1 MNRPQCF
8 PKLLLALLGIVTLL
22 SSRAQQPVP
31 IYLKQPVPLTD
42 RKVLAVDQSRLPP
55 SAIYSGTATL
65 FLQFRKIPSAAQV
78 RMMAA
83 RGIELLQYI
92 PDNTY
97 LTRIKGKWSAD
108 ALEVLG
114 VVASFPLTREQKT
127 DRYTLDAYAN
137 SKGSAV
143 SMRYHL
149 AIIPELDE
157 AQIVKEIGSALK
169 DNYPDL
175 ASIRLLHKGLVEINL
190 DKGSLDRLLNQPFV
204 LYAMPALELKPF
216 NIDATD
222 RLEARLVQQGTIA
235 QPGLTGQNVVVGMGD
250 DGRVDHVD
258 NGYNEEG
265 QNYSS
270 SYHATHVAGTI
281 VGAGVVN
288 PIMRGFAYRSTLLV
302 DYFNTIIY
310 RAPDYYRT
318 KRMVLTN
325 NSYGAGSYC
334 VPYSG
339 EYSGYCGQVD
349 QQALDFPNMLH
360 VFAAGNSGGLI
371 CGNYPAGYRAID
383 NSFQAGKNV
392 ITVGGT
398 SHDGLTNK
406 FSRGPV
412 NDGRLKPEIAGIG
425 NSMLSTINDNQYG
438 GNQGTSM
445 AAPQITGGLALM
457 VERYRQQ
464 NGNQD
469 PPGDLLKAILCNT
482 ATDIQTK
489 GPDFSTGFGWMNLKR
504 AIEVIDAKSYKAGT
518 LEQDGEQTYE
528 INLDREAYDFKIM
541 LYWHDRPSSYYT
553 LKNLVND
560 LDLTVQGPDGSSYDP
575 LVLDTSAAGVTLPAK
590 MGKDHLNNIE
600 QVVIDHAVPG
610 RYTIKIKGYKIPFGP
625 QPFKVVYNW
634 AVPGLRLIQP
644 LGGEQWKP
652 GETHGIFWEDAGRN
666 ADNYQFEYSL
676 DNGATWATITGL
688 TGSYNRMDWTIPA
701 VQSSQARIRM
711 TNLTT
716 GESRVSPPFV
726 ILPEISFTIGASCA
740 NEITV
745 NWTKPAGVDSVAI
758 LLYTGNAYSQI
769 AISNATSYVIS
780 GLRSGPSYWVTL
792 QPIVNGQTGER
803 SIAKALKTP
812 ATVCVAAGASK
823 DFRLD
828 AVILPPI
835 ARQSTS
841 SALAGS
847 VPVKVQL
854 TNLGTSPTALTDTIF
869 LNLNK
874 NGLGWGRDT
883 LIKAFAGGEQYTW
896 TTTIPLVATPGDAWT
911 IRAQINLAG
920 DPVTENNF
928 RDTSWRFLLNPLISL
943 PYEEDFTALKDTSY
957 GKPGITGI
965 YGADRFD
972 LLLGSSA
979 ITVHTHPAGGAS
991 GIQTYCKIGSQAFQI
1006 IGTFNFSALT
1016 LADNLRLSLTLPA
1029 IDEMTPTLA
1038 IRGSDA
1044 APWLS
1049 LPLYD
1054 PITGRAGSQNL
1065 DISRILANGGQSFST
1080 SFQLRISGVTSSFLS
1095 EFNVLSNL
1103 KFYSAKGDMAL
1114 FDLNTTKSRVTDGD
1128 TLQVY
1133 VGAYNKLLTTG
1144 GAFSIS
1150 LESPDGKTQSIQVPS
1165 MAPNNYGYAPFT
1177 VAVKDWPAADA
1188 PLKAWVVQADDQNHD
1203 DDSIQAVLTYGRKIT
1218 QFPYLEGFEQNE
1230 AGWGNSFIYALSNKL
1245 GESIAPF
1252 APANGKQF
1260 WGTQWVGEYYGIAG
1274 PVPAGY
1280 LFSPLF
1286 DISALQQPW
1295 LSMSVNKQLCSGLDS
1310 VMIQY
1315 SLDTGRTWT
1324 TLNPPAN
1331 TTNWYNSPGKGSW
1344 LGCGENY
1351 WEVVSAPLPRTNGGI
1366 QLRVLSLEANPLGE
1380 EFPRVPGGL
1389 LVDDIHVF
1397 DLAYPVYDQDPPV
1410 EAGNGPLENGW
1421 TLQLAG
1427 GKVIGSAK
1435 PAINGN
1441 RLQVTRP
1448 ATGNSYNGNRILPK
1462 MWIYGGTDS
1471 KDPQAGVR
1479 LYFTHQEVMNWLN
1492 SIPCDTCQR
1501 PRSPYDLAVYR
1512 YAGPASSINASA
1524 ADNLPGYDQAWPAD
1538 AFDLVPYAAGYY
1550 AEIPAAAYGE
1560 FYLGLN
1566 EQGSGLDFQAMRQ
1579 PGVPIVLLN
1588 WTIDDASN
1596 IQRFDIERAPKNSSA
1611 INFTTI
1617 GTVTASAGTSSYTS
1631 RDIQLQPP
1639 GTWYYRLKL
1648 VDKQGGVRY
1657 SVIRTISFESSIQAS
1672 LYPNPSS
1679 DGKVTL
1685 FLENTEGKTIE
1696 LALYDQSGRYL
1707 WGQRLPTLAARQ
1719 QVPLL
1724 VGNGKLSNGVYALKI
1739 MTEGEKKT
1747 IQLVISRN

>member
-1 MNRPQCF
+1 MNRRLFSPT
-8 PKLLLALLGIVTLL
+8 LILALTGMLCLL
-22 SSRAQQPVP
+22 NARAQQPAP
-31 IYLKQPVPLTD
+31 IYLKNPVPVSD
-42 RKVLAVDQSRLPP
+42 RKVLAIDQEKLPP
-55 SAIYSGTATL
+55 TAIYSGSANV
-65 FLQFRKIPSAAQV
+65 FLQFKKIPSAAQV

-83 RGIELLQYI
+83 RGIQLLQYI

-97 LTRIKGKWSAD
+97 LSRIKGKWSAD

-114 VVASFPLTREQKT
+114 VVATIPLTRERKA

-137 SKGSAV
+137 SKGTGVAL
-143 SMRYHL
+143 RYHL
-149 AIIPELDE
+149 AVLADLD
-157 AQIVKEIGSALK
+157 ADQLRNEIGKALE
-169 DNYPDL
+169 DRHPDL
-175 ASIRLLHKGLVEINL
+175 SSIKMLQPGLLEISL
-190 DKGSLDRLLNQPFV
+190 DKTSLDLLLNRPFV
-204 LYAMPALELKPF
+204 LYAMPALDLKPF

-222 RLEARLVQQGTIA
+222 RLEGRLVQQGIA
-235 QPGLTGQNVVVGMGD
+235 GQPGLTGQHVVVGMGD
-250 DGRVDHVD
+250 EGRVDHVD

-265 QNYSS
+265 QNYST

-288 PIMRGFAYRSTLLV
+288 PIMRGFAYKATLLV

-310 RAPDYYRT
+310 RAPDYYRS

-349 QQALDFPNMLH
+349 QQALDYPNMLH

-425 NSMLSTINDNQYG
+425 NSMLSTINDNLYG

-464 NGNQD
+464 NGDQD

-489 GPDFSTGFGWMNLKR
+489 GPDFSTGFGWMNLRR
-504 AIEVIDAKSYKAGT
+504 AITVIDAKSYKAGT

-560 LDLTVQGPDGSSYDP
+560 LDLTVQGPDGNMYDP

-600 QVVIDHAVPG
+600 QVVIDHAIPG
-610 RYTIKIKGYKIPFGP
+610 RYTIKIKGYKVPFGP

-634 AVPGLRLIQP
+634 SEPGLQLVQP
-644 LGGEQWKP
+644 IGGEQWKP
-652 GETHGIFWEDAGRN
+652 GETHGIFWDDAGRN
-666 ADNYQFEYSL
+666 GDNYHFDYSL
-676 DNGATWATITGL
+676 DNGASWVTITGL

-701 VQSSQARIRM
+701 VQSSQARIRI
-711 TNLTT
+711 TNLSS
-716 GESRVSPPFV
+716 GQSRISPPFV
-726 ILPEISFTIGASCA
+726 ILPEINFSIGANCSG
-740 NEITV
+740 EINV
-745 NWTKPAGVDSVAI
+745 SWTKPAGVDSVAI
-758 LLYTGNAYSQI
+758 LLYTGNAYSQV
-769 AISNATSYVIS
+769 AISTASSFVIK
-780 GLRSGPSYWVTL
+780 GLRSGPNYWVTV
-792 QPIVNGQTGER
+792 QPILNGQVGER

-812 ATVCVAAGASK
+812 STNCLANGAAK

-828 AVILPPI
+828 ALQLPPI
-835 ARQSTS
+835 ARQATST
-841 SALAGS
+841 ALSGP
-847 VPVKVQL
+847 VPVKLQL
-854 TNLGTSPTALTDTIF
+854 TNLGTTATSLTDTVF

-874 NGLGWGRDT
+874 NGLPWGKDT
-883 LIKAFAGGEQYTW
+883 LVRAFSAGEQYSW
-896 TTTIPLVATPGDAWT
+896 TTKITLMASPGETLA
-911 IRAQINLAG
+911 IRAGINLAG
-920 DPVTENNF
+920 DPDVTNNL
-928 RDTSWRFLLNPLISL
+928 RDTSWRYLLNPVISL
-943 PYEEDFTALKDTSY
+943 PYQYDFSGIKDTSY
-957 GKPGITGI
+957 SKPGLTGL
-965 YGADRFD
+965 YGSEALD
-972 LLLGSSA
+972 LVLGSSA
-979 ITVHTHPAGGAS
+979 ITVHTRTSDSRPGL
-991 GIQTYCKIGSQAFQI
+991 QTYSKIGSLPFQV
-1006 IGTFNFSALT
+1006 IGTFNFST
-1016 LADNLRLSLTLPA
+1016 LSLSDNVRVSLDIPGF
-1029 IDEMTPTLA
+1029 DEMQPTLA
-1038 IRGSDA
+1038 IRGSDVS
-1044 APWLS
+1044 PWVS

-1054 PITGRAGSQNL
+1054 VVTGRPGSQHL
-1065 DISRILANGGQSFST
+1065 DISRALAIGGQSFSS
-1080 SFQLRISGVTSSFLS
+1080 SFQIRLSGVTSSYLS
-1095 EFNVLSNL
+1095 EFDILSGL
-1103 KFYSAKGDMAL
+1103 QFYSAKGDMAL
-1114 FDLNTTKSRVTDGD
+1114 FDLNTPKSRVTDGD
-1128 TLQVY
+1128 SLQVY
-1133 VGAYNKLLTTG
+1133 VGVYNKLLTTG

-1150 LESPDGKTQSIQVPS
+1150 LQTPDGKLQSLQVPAMGANS
-1165 MAPNNYGYAPFT
+1165 YGYAPFGVT
-1177 VAVKDWPAADA
+1177 VKDWPAAYA
-1188 PLKAWVVQADDQNHD
+1188 PLKAWVVQANDQNHD
-1203 DDSIQAVLTYGRKIT
+1203 DDSIQAVLAYSRKIT
-1218 QFPYLEGFEQNE
+1218 QFPYLQGFEENE
-1230 AGWGNSFIYALSNKL
+1230 AGWGNSFVYALSGKL

-1286 DISALQQPW
+1286 DISQLKQPW
-1295 LSMSVNKQLCSGLDS
+1295 LSMSVNKQLCTGLDS

-1315 SLDTGRTWT
+1315 SLDTGRTWV

-1331 TTNWYNSPGKGSW
+1331 TTNWYNSPGRGSW
-1344 LGCGENY
+1344 LGCGQNY
-1351 WEVVSAPLPRTNGGI
+1351 WQVVSAPLPKTNNGI
-1366 QLRVLSLEANPLGE
+1366 QLRILSLEANPLGE
-1380 EFPRVPGGL
+1380 EFPRLPGGL
-1389 LVDDIHVF
+1389 LVDDVHVF
-1397 DLAYPVYDQDPPV
+1397 DLSYPVFDL
-1410 EAGNGPLENGW
+1410 GNPATTEKEVVENGW

-1427 GKVIGSAK
+1427 DKVMGAAQ

-1441 RLQVTRP
+1441 RLQVTQP
-1448 ATGNSYNGNRILPK
+1448 TSGDSYNGNRILPK
-1462 MWIYGGTDS
+1462 MWVYSGTNS
-1471 KDPQAGVR
+1471 TSPNAKVR

-1492 SIPCDTCQR
+1492 AIPCDTCRQ

-1512 YAGPASSINASA
+1512 YAGPAFSINASL
-1524 ADNLPGYDQAWPAD
+1524 ADNLPGYDQVWPAS
-1538 AFDLVPYAAGYY
+1538 AFDLVPYEAGYY
-1550 AEIPAAAYGE
+1550 AELPAAAYGE
-1560 FYLGLN
+1560 FYLGLD
-1566 EQGSGLDFQAMRQ
+1566 EQGSGLDFQAARQ

-1588 WTIDDASN
+1588 WTIDQPEN
-1596 IQRFDIERAPKNSSA
+1596 IQYFEIERAPKA
-1611 INFTTI
+1611 GTAVNFTSI
-1617 GTVTASAGTSSYTS
+1617 GTENATTGVNSYTF
-1631 RDIQLQPP
+1631 RDIKLQPP
-1639 GTWYYRLKL
+1639 GTWLYRLKL
-1648 VDKQGGVRY
+1648 VDRQGGVRY
-1657 SVIRTISFESSIQAS
+1657 SVIRTISFEAAISAN

-1679 DGKVTL
+1679 DGQVTL
-1685 FLENTEGKTIE
+1685 FLDNTEGKTID

-1707 WGQRLPTLAARQ
+1707 WGRRLPTQAARQ
-1719 QVPLL
+1719 QVPLQL
-1724 VGNGKLSNGVYALKI
+1724 GDGKLPNGVYSLKI
-1739 MTEGEKKT
+1739 MADGEKKT

>member
-1 MNRPQCF
+1 MNRCLCF
-8 PKLLLALLGIVTLL
+8 PKLILATLGTIFLL
-22 SSRAQQPVP
+22 SSQAQQFAP
-31 IYLKQPVPLTD
+31 IYLKNAVPLSE
-42 RKVLAVDQSRLPP
+42 RKVLAVDQAKLPP
-55 SAIYSGTATL
+55 SAIFSGSATV
-65 FLQFRKIPSAAQV
+65 FLQFKKIPSPAQV

-83 RGIELLQYI
+83 RGIQLLQYI
-92 PDNTY
+92 PENTY
-97 LTRIKGKWSAD
+97 LSRVKGKWTAD

-114 VVASFPLTREQKT
+114 VVATIPLSRDQKF
-127 DRYTLDAYAN
+127 DRHSIDEYAN
-137 SKGSAV
+137 SNGSGGAK
-143 SMRYHL
+143 RYHL
-149 AIIPELDE
+149 AVLADLDYS
-157 AQIVKEIGSALK
+157 QLVNEISAVLK
-169 DNYPDL
+169 DRNQDL
-175 ASIRLLHKGLVEINL
+175 ASIQLMHQGLLEIKL
-190 DKGSLDRLLNQPFV
+190 DKASLDLLLNQPFV
-204 LYAMPALELKPF
+204 LYAMPAPDLKPF

-222 RLEARLVQQGTIA
+222 RLEARLVQQGTVA

-265 QNYSS
+265 QNYNS

-288 PIMRGFAYRSTLLV
+288 PIMRGFAYKATLLV

-349 QQALDFPNMLH
+349 QQALDYPNMLH

-412 NDGRLKPEIAGIG
+412 NDGRLKPEIAAIG
-425 NSMLSTINDNQYG
+425 NSMVSTVFDNLYG

-464 NGNQD
+464 NGDQD

-504 AIEVIDAKSYKAGT
+504 AIDVIDAKSYKAGT

-560 LDLTVQGPDGSSYDP
+560 LDLTVQGPDGSNYDP
-575 LVLDTSAAGVTLPAK
+575 LVLDTSATGVTLPAK

-600 QVVIDHAVPG
+600 QVVIDHALPG
-610 RYTIKIKGYKIPFGP
+610 RYFIKIKGYKIPFGP
-625 QPFKVVYNW
+625 QPFKLVYNW
-634 AVPGLRLIQP
+634 SLPGLKLLQP

-666 ADNYQFEYSL
+666 ADNYQFDYSL
-676 DNGATWATITGL
+676 DNGANWVTITGL
-688 TGSYNRMDWTIPA
+688 TGSYNRMDWTLPA
-701 VQSSQARIRM
+701 VQSTQAKIRM
-711 TNLTT
+711 TNLNT
-716 GESRVSPPFV
+716 GETRVSPPFV
-726 ILPEISFTIGASCA
+726 ILPEINFNIGATCA
-740 NEITV
+740 GEINV

-758 LLYTGNAYSQI
+758 LLFTGNAYSQV
-769 AISNATSYVIS
+769 AITNASSFVIR
-780 GLRSGPSYWVTL
+780 GLRSGPNYWVTL
-792 QPIVNGQTGER
+792 QPIVNGQIGER

-812 ATVCVAAGASK
+812 ATVCVATGAAK
-823 DFRLD
+823 DFKLD

-841 SALAGS
+841 TALAGS
-847 VPVKVQL
+847 VPVKIQL
-854 TNLGTSPTALTDTIF
+854 TNMGSSPTVLADTVFLSLT
-869 LNLNK
+869 K
-874 NGLGWGRDT
+874 NGTAWGKDT
-883 LIKAFAGGEQYTW
+883 LVKAFTAGEQYVWNTK
-896 TTTIPLVATPGDAWT
+896 IPLTATPGDTWA
-911 IRAQINLAG
+911 IRAQISIAG
-920 DPVTENNF
+920 DPVVDNNF
-928 RDTSWRFLLNPLISL
+928 RDTSWRFLLNPVISL
-943 PYEEDFTALKDTSY
+943 PYVQDFSLLKDTSY
-957 GKPGITGI
+957 GKPGVTGI
-965 YGADRFD
+965 VGADPFD

-979 ITVHTHPAGGAS
+979 ITVQARPTGAAR
-991 GIQTYCKIGSQAFQI
+991 IQTYCKIGSLPFQLL
-1006 IGTFNFSALT
+1006 GTFNFSALT
-1016 LADNLRLSLTLPA
+1016 LGDNLRLSLTIPA

-1038 IRGSDA
+1038 IRGSDTS
-1044 APWLS
+1044 PWLS

-1054 PITGRAGSQNL
+1054 PITGLTGSQNL
-1065 DISRILANGGQSFST
+1065 DISRVLANGGQSFSS

-1095 EFNVLSNL
+1095 EFGVLSNL
-1103 KFYSAKGDMAL
+1103 KFYSAKGDMAV
-1114 FDLNTTKSRVTDGD
+1114 FDLNIPKSRVTDGD

-1150 LESPDGKTQSIQVPS
+1150 LQSPDGKTQSIQVPS

-1177 VAVKDWPAADA
+1177 VPVKDWPAAYA
-1188 PLKAWVVQADDQNHD
+1188 PLKAWVVQAEDQNHD
-1203 DDSIQAVLTYGRKIT
+1203 DDSLQAVLAYSRKIT
-1218 QFPYLEGFEQNE
+1218 QFPYLQGFEQNE
-1230 AGWGNSFIYALSNKL
+1230 AGWGNSFVYALSNKL

-1252 APANGKQF
+1252 TPANGKQF

-1286 DISALQQPW
+1286 DLSGLQQPW

-1310 VMIQY
+1310 VMVQY

-1344 LGCGENY
+1344 FGCGQNF
-1351 WEVVSAPLPRTNGGI
+1351 WQVVSAPLPKTNSGL
-1366 QLRVLSLEANPLGE
+1366 QLRILSLEANPLSE

-1397 DLAYPVYDQDPPV
+1397 DLAYPVFDLNTPA
-1410 EAGNGPLENGW
+1410 EITGGPLENGW
-1421 TLQLAG
+1421 SMQLAG
-1427 GKVIGSAK
+1427 GKVVASAL

-1441 RLQVTRP
+1441 RLQVTQP
-1448 ATGNSYNGNRILPK
+1448 IAGDSYNGNRILPK
-1462 MWIYGGTDS
+1462 TWIFSGANSNDQ
-1471 KDPQAGVR
+1471 QARVR

-1492 SIPCDTCQR
+1492 TIPCDTCRQ

-1512 YAGPASSINASA
+1512 YAGPSFSINASV
-1524 ADNLPGYDQAWPAD
+1524 ADNLPGYDQTWPAA
-1538 AFDLVPYAAGYY
+1538 AFDLVPYEAGYY

-1560 FYLGLN
+1560 FYIGLD
-1566 EQGSGLDFQAMRQ
+1566 EQGSGLDFQAARQ

-1588 WTIDDASN
+1588 WTIDHPEN
-1596 IQRFDIERAPKNSSA
+1596 IQRFEIERAPKTGTA
-1611 INFTTI
+1611 PNFSTI
-1617 GTVTASAGTSSYTS
+1617 GTVSAVAGKSSYTF
-1631 RDIQLQPP
+1631 RDIRLQPP

-1648 VDKQGGVRY
+1648 VDQLGGVRY
-1657 SVIRTISFESSIQAS
+1657 SVIRTISFESGIQAN
-1672 LYPNPSS
+1672 LYPNPTS
-1679 DGKVTL
+1679 DGRVTL
-1685 FLENTEGKTIE
+1685 FLENTEGKTVE

-1707 WGQRLPTLAARQ
+1707 WGQRLPTQAARQ
-1719 QVPLL
+1719 QIPLMI
-1724 VGNGKLSNGVYALKI
+1724 GNGKLPNGVYPLKI
-1739 MTEGEKKT
+1739 MAEGEKKT